1 MGTNKEEV
9 KKAVVS
15 ELENGMTLKDAAIY
29 CGISRATLLRWRHED
44 EAFEAKIKKAKIT
57 YKRSLIRCVNIRS
70 IEDGRLALE
79 MLARKWPD
87 EYAEKRQV
95 EFIIDPEKE
104 IRRIIE
110 TIRGIRP
117 FAVEETG
124 KSDDNKILYL
134 PAPREGAIQGD
145 RG

>member
-1 MGTNKEEV
+1 MADKNKVRDAIIEKIED
-9 KKAVVS
+9 
-15 ELENGMTLKDAAIY
+15 GMTLKDAAILS
-29 CGISRATLLRWRHED
+29 GISEPTVHRWKNED
-44 EAFEAKIKKAKIT
+44 ESFDNRILTAGIK
-57 YKRSLIRCVNIRS
+57 YKEKLVRIVNVRS

-87 EYAEKRQV
+87 EYGVKQQV
-95 EFIIDPEKE
+95 EFVIDPEKE
-104 IRRIIE
+104 IRRIID

-124 KSDDNKILYL
+124 KADDNKILYL
-134 PAPREGAIQGD
+134 PAPRTGAIQGD